1 MVWLI
6 TDLITFPELN
16 IYMMKLFKLRTFTL
30 VLLILANAGFSYAQ
44 DSTKKIT
51 TVKATAVKPI
61 PSAAK
66 PNSYKKP
73 VTPAAQT
80 PGTTATLPTTPVQ
93 QRPVAPAAPVDKS
106 LRGQYQYLLT
116 KVYNYQQPL
125 VAALFK
131 NYNDTLNVTH
141 RQLKEAQ
148 AALAAQ
154 TKAIDTLKASSTT
167 KDQTLAESKAKV
179 DEVNLVGMPLSKSTY
194 NLIMWGLVIGFGAI
208 AAIVIARSGS
218 HSREAHYRIK
228 LYNELEEEYKV
239 YKTKANEKEKKLAR
253 ELQTE
258 RNKNDELTG
267 KG

>member
-1 MVWLI
+1 
-6 TDLITFPELN
+6 
-16 IYMMKLFKLRTFTL
+16 MMKLFKLQI
-30 VLLILANAGFSYAQ
+30 LLITLILSYSGFTYAQ
-44 DSTKKIT
+44 DTTKK
-51 TVKATAVKPI
+51 AAAVKQT
-61 PSAAK
+61 AAK
-66 PNSYKKP
+66 PKYNTYKKP
-73 VTPAAQT
+73 VTPPVTAAGATSAVT
-80 PGTTATLPTTPVQ
+80 PPVQ
-93 QRPVAPAAPVDKS
+93 QRVVVPVQPAAPVDKS
-106 LRGQYQYLLT
+106 LHGQYQYLLT

-131 NYNDTLNVTH
+131 NYNDTLSIT
-141 RQLKEAQ
+141 RKQLKEAK
-148 AALAAQ
+148 ATLAEQ
-154 TKAIDTLKASSTT
+154 TKTIDTLKTSATT

-179 DEVNLVGMPLSKSTY
+179 DEVSLLGMPLSKSTY

-218 HSREAHYRIK
+218 HSREASYRIK
-228 LYNELEEEYKV
+228 LYNELEEEYKA

>member
-1 MVWLI
+1 
-6 TDLITFPELN
+6 
-16 IYMMKLFKLRTFTL
+16 MMKLFKLQILLT
-30 VLLILANAGFSYAQ
+30 LILSYSSFTYAQ
-44 DSTKKIT
+44 DTTKK
-51 TVKATAVKPI
+51 AAAVKTIATKPI
-61 PSAAK
+61 
-66 PNSYKKP
+66 YKKP
-73 VTPAAQT
+73 VTPTVTPPGNAAV
-80 PGTTATLPTTPVQ
+80 TAPIQ
-93 QRPVAPAAPVDKS
+93 QRPVMPVQPAAPIDKS

-131 NYNDTLNVTH
+131 NYSDTLHVT
-141 RQLKEAQ
+141 RKQLTEAK
-148 AALAAQ
+148 ATLAEQ
-154 TKAIDTLKASSTT
+154 TKTIDTLKSSSAT
-167 KDQTLAESKAKV
+167 KDQTLAQSKAKV

-218 HSREAHYRIK
+218 HSREASYRIK
-228 LYNELEEEYKV
+228 LYNELEEEYKA

>member
-1 MVWLI
+1 MMKFFKFQILLI
-6 TDLITFPELN
+6 TLIIGYSSLT
-16 IYMMKLFKLRTFTL
+16 
-30 VLLILANAGFSYAQ
+30 YAQ
-44 DSTKKIT
+44 DTTKK
-51 TVKATAVKPI
+51 VVAVKTT
-61 PSAAK
+61 AAK
-66 PNSYKKP
+66 PKYTAYKKP
-73 VTPAAQT
+73 VTPPTQT
-80 PGTTATLPTTPVQ
+80 PGATPATTAPAQQHVAAPVQ
-93 QRPVAPAAPVDKS
+93 PPAAPVDKS

-131 NYNDTLNVTH
+131 NYNDTLNVTR
-141 RQLKEAQ
+141 RQLKEAK
-148 AALAAQ
+148 ATLAEQ
-154 TKAIDTLKASSTT
+154 TKTIDTLKASAST
-167 KDQTLAESKAKV
+167 KDQSLAESKAKV
-179 DEVNLVGMPLSKSTY
+179 DEVSLLGMPLSKSTY

-218 HSREAHYRIK
+218 HSREASYRIK
-228 LYNELEEEYKV
+228 LYNELEEEYKT